1 MLWLIIFLGAFSTAK
16 CGCIIQDITLTAFSI
31 QFRAPKPLPII
42 YNIPKETKI
51 TLMKSMS
58 EKGLTLDWV
67 NEFKYSKTFLLIV
80 SQTDDLLDV
89 NEEINIDQQMYF
101 LTPSL
106 DLYEKYT
113 INSFNKNWDTLLVE
127 HTYQKNQLNKT
138 F

>member
-1 MLWLIIFLGAFSTAK
+1 
-16 CGCIIQDITLTAFSI
+16 
-31 QFRAPKPLPII
+31 
-42 YNIPKETKI
+42 
-51 TLMKSMS
+51 MS

-113 INSFNKNWDTLLVE
+113 INSFNRNWDTLLVE
-127 HTYQKNQLNKT
+127 LTYQKNQLNKT